1 MGMFQ
6 LKKRIYLVNR
16 DFQLRY
22 TRVALAVGLVS
33 TVMTVGLILYPLFYL
48 DIVRFPYFVP
58 APFLIGMSLAAVLNF
73 AFVTAFGIVTTHR
86 IAGPM
91 FSLVRHLHLIKL
103 GQRPSEL
110 RVRDGDDLKF
120 VVRNVNEFLEF
131 INHRTVSDL
140 SKLDEILATLGEDD
154 GTVKAKSQV
163 RELRDDLEKRL
174 AHREP

>member
-1 MGMFQ
+1 MLQF
-6 LKKRIYLVNR
+6 KKRIYLVNR
-16 DFQLRY
+16 EFQLRY

-58 APFLIGMSLAAVLNF
+58 APFLVGMTLAAVLNF

-103 GQRPSEL
+103 GQKPTEL

-120 VVRNVNEFLEF
+120 VVRNVNEFLDF
-131 INHRTVSDL
+131 VNQRTASDVT
-140 SKLDEILATLGEDD
+140 KLDEILATLSTDN
-154 GTVKAKSQV
+154 GTVKAEALV
-163 RELRDDLEKRL
+163 RELRFELEQRL
-174 AHREP
+174 AHRES